1 MRLHLDKPCTFRPYV
16 SPMKEHFTFWKQ
28 DSVILIIPIDIPGA
42 DRIAKQTGGKIVGN
56 GEVMRVMREAGV
68 PEDQLIGM

>member
-1 MRLHLDKPCTFRPYV
+1 MMEHSTFR
-16 SPMKEHFTFWKQ
+16 KQ
-28 DSVILIIPIDIPGA
+28 NSVFLIIPVDIPGA